1 LVTDQNGNPIPG
13 VNVTF
18 TVSDPSQAALT
29 CTTTQDLLAAGYVFN
44 PIYTGAYPGAAGVPS
59 SGVGPNPGAGTQA
72 GQTSLGSPFPLT
84 SATTSTIQGTPLGS
98 TCYSGTAL
106 GGTTGLGT
114 VPPGSITSLT
124 DNTGVAYV
132 TLVGL
137 PSGGAGAG
145 VVVTATVYSG
155 GIPPTAISARSTPF
169 IIQGAPI
176 GNIHG
181 VFTVNPNFISSPT
194 NTAEVRVCFSDPNGL
209 PAPQGLPVVFTIVD
223 RSSGLLDT
231 AFTQFSTGSDNH
243 YATASTDAN
252 GCATIN
258 VLATGSGTVTVSA
271 TLGSTVVTTTI
282 SVGSEGVPSGQ
293 PGIFTASPS
302 STTAIC
308 PDANQWLGAYW
319 QGPNTPALTAMQ
331 ACPNADRLWV
341 RRGTTWLGA
350 APDQSGASD
359 QFDIVP
365 REFAFLHGRP

>member
-1 LVTDQNGNPIPG
+1 
-13 VNVTF
+13 
-18 TVSDPSQAALT
+18 
-29 CTTTQDLLAAGYVFN
+29 
-44 PIYTGAYPGAAGVPS
+44 
-59 SGVGPNPGAGTQA
+59 
-72 GQTSLGSPFPLT
+72 
-84 SATTSTIQGTPLGS
+84 
-98 TCYSGTAL
+98 
-106 GGTTGLGT
+106 
-114 VPPGSITSLT
+114 
-124 DNTGVAYV
+124 
-132 TLVGL
+132 
-137 PSGGAGAG
+137 
-145 VVVTATVYSG
+145 
-155 GIPPTAISARSTPF
+155 
-169 IIQGAPI
+169 
-176 GNIHG
+176 
-181 VFTVNPNFISSPT
+181 
-194 NTAEVRVCFSDPNGL
+194 
-209 PAPQGLPVVFTIVD
+209 VFTIVD